1 MANSPTSGVGGGEG
15 HAGAAAGSSR
25 VASLLQRVESLEQ
38 DNVTLM
44 ARLAGLE
51 KSAAEFR
58 ALVDKLEPTL
68 RKFGKSFG
76 IVIS

>member
-1 MANSPTSGVGGGEG
+1 MANSATATVGGEG

-38 DNVTLM
+38 ENGALTVKV
-44 ARLAGLE
+44 AALE